1 MMAEHHWDDDDIH
14 EAAEDQE
21 QADGQGER
29 EQLLGGAGKKVALK
43 QYEP

>member
-1 MMAEHHWDDDDIH
+1 MMAEHQDDDDIH

-29 EQLLGGAGKKVALK
+29 KQLLGGAGKKVALK
-43 QYEP
+43 QDEP